1 MNKYIK
7 ALLEPREYTFE
18 VRNFNMVHGILLIG
32 VTIFIGLIHLCFQT
46 PFYTYLTVGLWF
58 FIFVMFVDAN
68 RTGHQQ
74 WCAISTSLF
83 FNMIYLPICYIGY
96 GKPFC
101 CVPIFFLEG
110 LIYTIL
116 LVEGKLTM
124 ILSIIE
130 SIFFTII
137 VVIFTPHDTALNPEC
152 TGVDILAIIIA
163 LIITGMLGSL
173 AVKYRLHQYKI
184 EHSRVG
190 ELHKKVIEAYDSKD
204 IFLANT
210 SHEIRTPLNAIVGTV
225 NLLLDENLDVHVRD
239 NVYNILNSCNALLS
253 ITDELMELSNT
264 NGEAINIS
272 MNRYD
277 ISEMLTEI
285 INMMAVRLMETQITL
300 YVDIDKNI
308 PHYLLGDGAKLR
320 QVFINLLNNAVK
332 YTVRGKIV
340 LRVKSEMISNNKV
353 NIFAEV
359 EDTGIGIKSEAL
371 LKLFDVYK
379 RDEEDID
386 KRNIEG
392 TGIGLSLCKDIV
404 EKMDGNISVKSE
416 YHVGSTF
423 YFNVIQQIDTYEPI
437 IKVKDMSD
445 YKVLVYERTPELS
458 HNIVSILRDLSINP
472 MVAESRIEFETYVL
486 SGQYSYIFIAAE
498 KYTENYRFLE
508 RKITNERVIV
518 VSDVAQSVK
527 LSSNGYQLT
536 RPVYNINAI
545 MALQNESNNY
555 ARMIIRQGGFSI
567 PDTTILVV
575 DDNLTNLEVASGL
588 MKKYG
593 GKIITAL
600 SGFECLNILETEH
613 VDMIFLD
620 YMMPEMNGID
630 TLNGVREMGSEK
642 EYLKTVPVIAL
653 TANVVN
659 GAREMFLESGFDDYI
674 AKPIDITKLEKTLR
688 QFIPNDMI
696 VIKP

>member
-1 MNKYIK
+1 MIRYIK
-7 ALLEPREYTFE
+7 ALLEPREHTFE
-18 VRNFNMVHGILLIG
+18 VRNFNIVHGILLIG
-32 VTIFIGLIHLCFQT
+32 VTFFIGFIHLCFQD

-58 FIFVMFVDAN
+58 FIFVMLVDAN
-68 RTGHQQ
+68 RTGHQKY
-74 WCAISTSLF
+74 CAIATSLF
-83 FNMIYLPICYIGY
+83 FNMVFLPICYIGY
-96 GKPFC
+96 GKPICF
-101 CVPIFFLEG
+101 VPIFFLEG
-110 LIYTIL
+110 LFYTIL
-116 LVEGKLTM
+116 LIEGKLTL
-124 ILSIIE
+124 ILSFIE
-130 SIFFTII
+130 SLFFTFII
-137 VVIFTPHDTALNPEC
+137 IAFTPSYLDSNIEYN
-152 TGVDILAIIIA
+152 GIDVFAIIIS
-163 LIITGMLGSL
+163 LVITGILGSL
-173 AVKYRLHQYKI
+173 AVKYRLHQYKV
-184 EHSRVG
+184 EHQLVG
-190 ELHKKVIEAYDSKD
+190 EMHKKVIEAYDSKD

-225 NLLLDENLDVHVRD
+225 NLLLDENLDAHVRD

-253 ITDELMELSNT
+253 ITDELMDLSNT
-264 NGEAINIS
+264 NGETINIS
-272 MNRYD
+272 LNKYD
-277 ISEMLTEI
+277 ISEMLTDI

-308 PHYLLGDGAKLR
+308 PRYLYGDGAKLR

-332 YTVRGKIV
+332 YTIRGKII
-340 LRVKSEMISNNKV
+340 LRVKSERINSNNV
-353 NIFAEV
+353 NIYAEV
-359 EDTGIGIKSEAL
+359 EDTGIGIKADMLS
-371 LKLFDVYK
+371 KLFDVYK
-379 RDEEDID
+379 RDDEDIE
-386 KRNIEG
+386 KRHIEG

-404 EKMDGNISVKSE
+404 EKMGGNISVKSE

-423 YFNVIQQIDTYEPI
+423 YFNVIQQAASEECI
-437 IKVKDMSD
+437 IKTKDMSA

-458 HNIVSILRDLSINP
+458 HNIVSILRNLSINP
-472 MVAESRIEFETYVL
+472 QVAESKIEFETYIL
-486 SGQYSYIFIAAE
+486 SGNYSYIFIAAE
-498 KYTENYRFLE
+498 KYTENFRFLE
-508 RKITNERVIV
+508 RKITNERVVV

-555 ARMIIRQGGFSI
+555 ARMIIRQGGFYI

-593 GKIITAL
+593 GRIITAL
-600 SGFECLNILETEH
+600 SGFECLNILETEQ

-630 TLNGVREMGSEK
+630 TLNGLRAMDK
-642 EYLKTVPVIAL
+642 PYLKTVPVVAL

-659 GAREMFLESGFDDYI
+659 GAREMFLEAGFDDYI

-688 QFIPNDMI
+688 KFIPNDKI